1 MKKEESKEL
10 AEAMMNGDTEGI
22 NKELEEIQKK
32 LNNMSSAELSELSEA
47 LKNALLIL
55 FKIGRAHV

>member
-1 MKKEESKEL
+1 MKKEESKYL

-47 LKNALLIL
+47 LKNA
-55 FKIGRAHV
+55 H